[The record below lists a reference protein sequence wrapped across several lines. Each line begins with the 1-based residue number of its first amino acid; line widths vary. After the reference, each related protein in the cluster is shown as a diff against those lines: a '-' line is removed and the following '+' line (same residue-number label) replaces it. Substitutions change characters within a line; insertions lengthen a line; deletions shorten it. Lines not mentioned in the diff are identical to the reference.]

1 MSRSRQSGFSLIE
14 LSVVLVI
21 VGLLIG
27 GGIVALDATQLQA
40 RRSDQKRQMAVV
52 REALYGFAMA
62 EGRLPCPD
70 TSYPPDG
77 SEDIRDLIPGDSFDC
92 PVGDPDDDDDCECD
106 GNWGA
111 VPWVDLGVEPR
122 DAWGYWL
129 RYRIYRNGTG
139 SGDLSFADPDAD
151 SGSPAFRLDE
161 DNDGDPMLSVEGDID
176 PSTGDREDMVTS
188 APAVV
193 VSYGP
198 QGRQL
203 WQSNQF
209 VCVSAGVDGFSEDEN
224 ENCDDNNTFVAAG
237 YRTSDAGTDPAN
249 AGEGRFDDM
258 VIWLS
263 TPILK
268 ARMVD
273 AGRLP

>member
-1 MSRSRQSGFSLIE
+1 MSRPRSSGFSLIE
-14 LSVVLVI
+14 LAVVLVI
-21 VGLLIG
+21 IGLLIG

-52 REALYGFAMA
+52 RESLYGFAMA

-77 SEDIRDLIPGDSFDC
+77 IENTSAPNC
-92 PVGDPDDDDDCECD
+92 PVGDPDDDADCECD
-106 GNWGA
+106 SNWGA
-111 VPWVDLGVEPR
+111 LPWVELGVEPR

-151 SGSPAFRLDE
+151 GASPAFSLDD
-161 DNDGDPMLSVEGDID
+161 DNDGNPMLTVEGDID
-176 PSTGDREDMVTS
+176 ASTGDREDLVTA

-198 QGRQL
+198 QGGQL
-203 WQSNQF
+203 WTSSQF
-209 VCVSAGVDGFSEDEN
+209 VCVNAGVDGFSEDEN

-237 YRTSDAGTDPAN
+237 YRTSEAGTDPAN

-263 TPILK
+263 TPVLK